1 MNQKSRKNC
10 YLKLLRKRYIMDKTP
25 APIKQEGQLTVQ
37 YNTFRGVMEFFY
49 GGEQI
54 YWKTIPQCEK
64 LLPHIIWWSIK
75 QKPHVRY
82 IL

>member
-1 MNQKSRKNC
+1 
-10 YLKLLRKRYIMDKTP
+10 MDKTTVP
-25 APIKQEGQLTVQ
+25 TKQDDQLTVQ
-37 YNTFRGVMEFFY
+37 YNGSRAVMEFFY

-64 LLPHIIWWSIK
+64 LFPHIIWWSIK
-75 QKPHVRY
+75 QEQHVRF